1 MNNQT
6 KKQFMERVASYSTVA
21 SRRGVNLLGWEDVED
36 LTPEEERDC
45 IVQAKK
51 RVQEVL
57 ENLPKRHPE
66 RKQLGQLQYELD
78 KRINQIRPK
87 MRCKGIEN
95 YVMDVLRNE
104 LTNFQFDLLMQK
116 AKKLRAKDE
125 PLINQRART
134 NE

>member
-21 SRRGVNLLGWEDVED
+21 SRRGVNLLGWEEVED
-36 LTPEEERDC
+36 LTPEQERDC

-51 RVQEVL
+51 RVQSVL
-57 ENLPKRHPE
+57 QSLPKKHPD
-66 RKQLGQLQYELD
+66 RKRLGQLQYELD

-95 YVMDVLRNE
+95 YVMDVLRTE
-104 LTNFQFDLLMQK
+104 LTKFQFDMLMRK
-116 AKKLRAKDE
+116 AKKLRAKYE
-125 PLINQRART
+125 PLPIRK
-134 NE
+134 EG